1 LSGRSRKRGRRER
14 VRAQPATPVNAN
26 PSANAGASSSP
37 SSSPSPSPTRAARS
51 AAQAETNLQRGY
63 RRGEERNEAIRAAL
77 EPLAPGERPWPL
89 RVAVGLAL
97 LIAIGNIAQVIFGSR
112 VKFGAAHTSVVG
124 VAAFSLIMLVCAIG
138 MWRKRYWAL
147 LGFEALLA
155 LVIVLFCF
163 VLVTSVDVARALIAL
178 VVIGAGGY
186 LFFKLVRVLSRM
198 QMPQPRRGG

>member
-63 RRGEERNEAIRAAL
+63 RRGEERNDAIRAAL

-97 LIAIGNIAQVIFGSR
+97 VIAIGNIAQVIFGSR

-163 VLVTSVDVARALIAL
+163 VDVARALIAL